1 MCRRERQRFCQIVLS
16 PLDQEAPPHQSRFAG
31 RDVAV
36 GLLKEKSVMEMKL
49 IQKGKI
55 KELKEKYSIV
65 KL

>member
-1 MCRRERQRFCQIVLS
+1 
-16 PLDQEAPPHQSRFAG
+16 
-31 RDVAV
+31 VAV